1 MVGGKEIS
9 STSNSI
15 AGYKDGNTKTG
26 ISPAPL
32 LLSPTSNGSG
42 LKAGFLVTFWGLV
55 LMKRVSLVDEETRA
69 RLKHQALLQE
79 FLDLQKEFVS
89 KKKKL
94 PVMNQKR
101 DALLAEVRF
110 LRRRYNCLSM
120 IKSLEYEHQQNSVQS
135 QNPNLQSNMAKPNSL
150 VINEA
155 GERGP
160 SSFPDIDL
168 NVIHEEGS
176 GRNQGDVQAPL
187 RKKKKPKNCLIN
199 GKRVGKKKI
208 TWQDP
213 VALKVRI
220 K

>member
-1 MVGGKEIS
+1 
-9 STSNSI
+9 
-15 AGYKDGNTKTG
+15 
-26 ISPAPL
+26 
-32 LLSPTSNGSG
+32 
-42 LKAGFLVTFWGLV
+42 
-55 LMKRVSLVDEETRA
+55 MKRVSLVDEETRA

>member
-1 MVGGKEIS
+1 
-9 STSNSI
+9 
-15 AGYKDGNTKTG
+15 
-26 ISPAPL
+26 
-32 LLSPTSNGSG
+32 
-42 LKAGFLVTFWGLV
+42 
-55 LMKRVSLVDEETRA
+55 MKRVSLVDEETRA

-101 DALLAEVRF
+101 DTLLAEVRF

-120 IKSLEYEHQQNSVQS
+120 IKSQEYEQQQDFVQS

-155 GERGP
+155 GERGH
-160 SSFPDIDL
+160 IDL
-168 NVIHEEGS
+168 NVIHEGGS

-208 TWQDP
+208 SWQDP
-213 VALKVRI
+213 VALKV
-220 K
+220 